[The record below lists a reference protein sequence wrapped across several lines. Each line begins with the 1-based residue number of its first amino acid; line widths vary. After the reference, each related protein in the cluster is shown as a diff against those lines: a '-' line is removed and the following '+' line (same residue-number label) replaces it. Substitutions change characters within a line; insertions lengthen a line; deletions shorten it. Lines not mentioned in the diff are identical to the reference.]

1 MGALRLQPVSII
13 SHWGRPLVEPRN
25 IAVLEHSSPIRKAPR
40 RVVIV
45 GAGGFVGSAIC
56 ARLAADK
63 IPVLALTRNELDL
76 LKPEAAATLQRLLR
90 ADDGVVFVSAL
101 APTRNNAMLIDNLRL
116 AEAVCA
122 ALAAQPVGHLVYV
135 SSDAVYSDDANP
147 VTERSCQQPSSLHGA
162 MHLARETMLRTTLK
176 LPLAILRPTLIYG
189 AKDPHNGYGPN
200 RFRRLA
206 AKGEAITLFGEG
218 EEKRDHVH
226 IADVAAL
233 SSAVLHHRS
242 TGTLNI
248 ATGKSTSF
256 REVAEMVSALAGGS
270 VEIRATTR
278 QNPITHRHFDITH
291 CLKAFPEFHYIS
303 LRDGLARVAKEGA

>member
-1 MGALRLQPVSII
+1 
-13 SHWGRPLVEPRN
+13 
-25 IAVLEHSSPIRKAPR
+25 VLEHSSAVRKSPS
-40 RVVIV
+40 RVVV
-45 GAGGFVGSAIC
+45 LGAGGFVGGAISD
-56 ARLAADK
+56 RLTAEK
-63 IPVLALTRNELDL
+63 VSILALTRNELDL
-76 LKPEAAATLQRLLR
+76 LKPEASATLQRLLR

-101 APTRNNAMLIDNLRL
+101 APTRNNAMLIDNLRM

-122 ALAAQPVGHLVYV
+122 ALAAQSVAHLVYI

-162 MHLARETMLRTTLK
+162 MHLAREIMLRTALK

-189 AKDPHNGYGPN
+189 AKDPHSGYGPN

-206 AKGEAITLFGEG
+206 AKGEAITLSGDG
-218 EEKRDHVH
+218 EEKRDHVQ

-233 SSAVLHHRS
+233 ASAVLHHRS

-256 REVAEMVSALAGGS
+256 RDVAEMIAALSDGS
-270 VEIRATTR
+270 VEIRATPR
-278 QNPITHRHFDITH
+278 QNPITHRHFDIVD
-291 CLKAFPEFHYIS
+291 CLKAFPDFHYIS
-303 LRDGLARVAKEGA
+303 LRDGLALSAEKGA

>member
-1 MGALRLQPVSII
+1 MNI
-13 SHWGRPLVEPRN
+13 SN
-25 IAVLEHSSPIRKAPR
+25 AVCSPGPAMLERSTSTRRTPS
-40 RVVIV
+40 RVVVI
-45 GAGGFVGSAIC
+45 GAGGFIGSAIC
-56 ARLAADK
+56 TRLAADK
-63 IPVLALTRNELDL
+63 LPVLALTRKELDL

-90 ADDGVVFVSAL
+90 ADDSVVFVSAL
-101 APTRNNAMLIDNLRL
+101 APTRNNAMLIDNLRM

-122 ALAAQPVGHLVYV
+122 ALAARPVGHLVYV

-147 VTERSCQQPSSLHGA
+147 VTERSCQQPSSLHGV
-162 MHLARETMLRTTLK
+162 MHLAREIMLRAALK

-226 IADVAAL
+226 VDDVAAL
-233 SSAVLHHRS
+233 TSAVLQHRS

-248 ATGKSTSF
+248 ATGRSASF
-256 REVAEMVSALAGGS
+256 REVAEMVVALS
-270 VEIRATTR
+270 PRPVEIRGTPR
-278 QNPITHRHFDITH
+278 QNPITHRHFDITD
-291 CLKAFPEFHYIS
+291 CLKAFPEFHYVS

>member
-1 MGALRLQPVSII
+1 LNI
-13 SHWGRPLVEPRN
+13 SN
-25 IAVLEHSSPIRKAPR
+25 AVCSPGPAMLERSTSTRRTPS
-40 RVVIV
+40 RVVVI
-45 GAGGFVGSAIC
+45 GAGGFIGSAIC
-56 ARLAADK
+56 TRLAADK
-63 IPVLALTRNELDL
+63 LPVLALTRKELDL

-90 ADDGVVFVSAL
+90 ADDSVVFVSAL
-101 APTRNNAMLIDNLRL
+101 APTRNNAMLIDNLRM

-147 VTERSCQQPSSLHGA
+147 VTERSCEQPSSLHGV
-162 MHLARETMLRTTLK
+162 MHLAREIMLRAALK

-226 IADVAAL
+226 VDDVAAL
-233 SSAVLHHRS
+233 TSAVLQHRS

-248 ATGKSTSF
+248 ATGRSASF
-256 REVAEMVSALAGGS
+256 REVAEMVVGLSPRP
-270 VEIRATTR
+270 VEIRGTPR
-278 QNPITHRHFDITH
+278 QNPITHRHFDITD
-291 CLKAFPEFHYIS
+291 CLKAFPEFHYVS

>member
-1 MGALRLQPVSII
+1 M
-13 SHWGRPLVEPRN
+13 
-25 IAVLEHSSPIRKAPR
+25 LEHLSPILRAPS
-40 RVVIV
+40 RVVVI

-56 ARLAADK
+56 ARLAADEV
-63 IPVLALTRNELDL
+63 PVLALTRTELDL

-101 APTRNNAMLIDNLRL
+101 APTRNNAMLMDNLRM

-122 ALAAQPVGHLVYV
+122 ALAAQSVAHLIYI

-162 MHLARETMLRTTLK
+162 MHLAREIMLRATLK

-218 EEKRDHVH
+218 EEKRDHILVD
-226 IADVAAL
+226 DVAAL
-233 SSAVLHHRS
+233 TSAALHHRS
-242 TGTLNI
+242 KGVLNI
-248 ATGKSTSF
+248 ATGRSASF
-256 REVAEMVSALAGGS
+256 REAAEMVVALS
-270 VEIRATTR
+270 PRPVEIRGTPR
-278 QNPITHRHFDITH
+278 QNPITHRHFDITD
-291 CLKAFPEFHYIS
+291 CLKAFPEFHYVP
-303 LRDGLARVAKEGA
+303 LRDGLARAAKEGA

>member
-1 MGALRLQPVSII
+1 MNI
-13 SHWGRPLVEPRN
+13 SN
-25 IAVLEHSSPIRKAPR
+25 AVCSPGPAMLERSTSTRRTPS
-40 RVVIV
+40 RVVVI
-45 GAGGFVGSAIC
+45 GAGGFIGSAIC
-56 ARLAADK
+56 TRLAADK
-63 IPVLALTRNELDL
+63 LPVLALTRKELDL

-90 ADDGVVFVSAL
+90 ADDSVVFVSAL
-101 APTRNNAMLIDNLRL
+101 APTRNNAMLIDNLRM

-147 VTERSCQQPSSLHGA
+147 VTERSCQQPSSLHGV
-162 MHLARETMLRTTLK
+162 MHLAREIMLRAALK

-226 IADVAAL
+226 VDDVAAL
-233 SSAVLHHRS
+233 TSAVLQHRS

-248 ATGKSTSF
+248 ATGRSASF
-256 REVAEMVSALAGGS
+256 REVAETVVGLSPRP
-270 VEIRATTR
+270 VEIRGTPR
-278 QNPITHRHFDITH
+278 QNPITHRHFDITD
-291 CLKAFPEFHYIS
+291 CLKAFPEFHYVS

>member
-1 MGALRLQPVSII
+1 MPS
-13 SHWGRPLVEPRN
+13 
-25 IAVLEHSSPIRKAPR
+25 
-40 RVVIV
+40 RVVII
-45 GAGGFVGSAIC
+45 GAGGFVGGAIG

-63 IPVLALTRNELDL
+63 VPVLALTRHELDL
-76 LKPEAAATLQRLLR
+76 LKPEASTTLQRSLR
-90 ADDGVVFVSAL
+90 ADDSVVFVSAL
-101 APTRNNAMLIDNLRL
+101 APTRNNAMLIDNLRM

-122 ALAAQPVGHLVYV
+122 ALAAQPVAHVVYI

-147 VTERSCQQPSSLHGA
+147 VTERSCRQPSSLHGV
-162 MHLARETMLRTTLK
+162 MHLAREIMLSAALK

-226 IADVAAL
+226 VDDVAAL
-233 SSAVLHHRS
+233 AGATLHHGS

-248 ATGKSTSF
+248 ATGRSVSF
-256 REVAEMVSALAGGS
+256 REVAEMTTALSGRS
-270 VEIRATTR
+270 VEIRGTPR
-278 QNPITHRHFDITH
+278 QNPITHRHFDITDY
-291 CLKAFPEFHYIS
+291 LKAFPEFHYIP
-303 LRDGLARVAKEGA
+303 LRDGLARAAKESA

>member
-1 MGALRLQPVSII
+1 
-13 SHWGRPLVEPRN
+13 
-25 IAVLEHSSPIRKAPR
+25 VLEHSSPVRKSPS
-40 RVVIV
+40 RVVV
-45 GAGGFVGSAIC
+45 LGAGGFVGGAISD
-56 ARLAADK
+56 RLTGEK
-63 IPVLALTRNELDL
+63 VPILALTRNELDL
-76 LKPEAAATLQRLLR
+76 LKPEASATLQRLLR

-101 APTRNNAMLIDNLRL
+101 APTRNNAMLIDNLRM

-122 ALAAQPVGHLVYV
+122 ALAAQSVAHLVYI

-162 MHLARETMLRTTLK
+162 MHLAREIMLRTALK

-189 AKDPHNGYGPN
+189 AKDPHSGYGPN

-206 AKGEAITLFGEG
+206 AKGEAITLFGDG
-218 EEKRDHVH
+218 EEKRDHVQ

-233 SSAVLHHRS
+233 ASAVLHHRS

-256 REVAEMVSALAGGS
+256 RDVAEMIAALSDGS
-270 VEIRATTR
+270 VEIRATPR
-278 QNPITHRHFDITH
+278 QNPITHRHFDIVD
-291 CLKAFPEFHYIS
+291 CLKAFPDFHYIS
-303 LRDGLARVAKEGA
+303 LRDGLALSAGKGA